1 MFFLLN
7 ASFEQKETLHGNQRF
22 TNLEK
27 RSCLKGVENSRRK
40 KAKQTTGKKRVFFGP
55 GNEQTEYKCVFS

>member
-7 ASFEQKETLHGNQRF
+7 ASFDQRF
-22 TNLEK
+22 TTLLQ